1 MSDMRLIDANA
12 LPNYKFNVTIEVGE
26 HKGPAEIRVA
36 FWEDVKNAPTIDAVP
51 VVRCRECKYAEKTV
65 WSSGEMYCRVWK
77 MNPRPD
83 GFCHM
88 GAKMDAKD
96 IDVPTKDGGCDEKG

>member
-1 MSDMRLIDANA
+1 MSDVRLIDANA
-12 LPNYKFNVTIEVGE
+12 LYDTITDVASSVG
-26 HKGPAEIRVA
+26 HDVMAV
-36 FWEDVKNAPTIDAVP
+36 EDVHHCIDKAPTIDAVE

-83 GFCHM
+83 GFCHL

-96 IDVPTKDGGCDEKG
+96 MDVPTKDGGAE